1 MSTRKNNMSMCLFT
15 QWLSLR
21 RILRIKKNGNN
32 SNNSQQDER
41 RVVSIFIYTVTHI
54 NK

>member
-1 MSTRKNNMSMCLFT
+1 MNNMSVGVFLYSGCNYDL
-15 QWLSLR
+15 
-21 RILRIKKNGNN
+21 LRIKKKCINN
-32 SNNSQQDER
+32 SNNSQQDEK